1 LPYKILGVL
10 LQDAVDFV
18 EDVVDVLAHFLVA
31 FLHVGGVEIL
41 DLLDVLG
48 LPVGPGLTAVI
59 ARHVPYLQVGVV
71 SAQYLSA
78 PSIPLLRNAVVGNDV
93 PVSIDDVADRLY
105 GMEPEEFTA
114 ARDRAAKE
122 ADADARQAIKALR
135 KPTVAAYVVNMLAKH
150 YRDDVEAL
158 VELGD
163 ELRTAM
169 AGKGDIRALSEERRE
184 LVRSLVQGAA
194 DAADRELTAAVEEE
208 VAATLEAAT
217 ADPELGQAVLS
228 GRLVK
233 PLRYAGFGSLPDLG
247 DAVATPLPTR
257 GTPKRSTTPK
267 AAAKKSAPSK
277 TPPKTASKTAGK
289 EAAEQKKQPEG
300 PSAAELTRLRS
311 KVLDLAGTADDAQRR
326 YDQAS
331 RAVVE
336 ARQLLDQAEKERTAA
351 HKAASA
357 AHKEA
362 EKARRDLGKL
372 ERR

>member
-1 LPYKILGVL
+1 
-10 LQDAVDFV
+10 
-18 EDVVDVLAHFLVA
+18 
-31 FLHVGGVEIL
+31 
-41 DLLDVLG
+41 
-48 LPVGPGLTAVI
+48 
-59 ARHVPYLQVGVV
+59 
-71 SAQYLSA
+71 
-78 PSIPLLRNAVVGNDV
+78 
-93 PVSIDDVADRLY
+93 VSIDEVADRLY

-114 ARDRAAKE
+114 ARDQAAKD
-122 ADADARQAIKALR
+122 ADPDARQAIKALR

-150 YRDDVEAL
+150 HRDDVEAL

-169 AGKGDIRALSEERRE
+169 AGKGDIRALSEDRRE

-194 DAADRELTAAVEEE
+194 DAAGRELTAAVEEE

-247 DAVATPLPTR
+247 DVVATPLLKQ
-257 GTPKRSTTPK
+257 GTPKRGATPK
-267 AAAKKSAPSK
+267 AAAKQSAPSK
-277 TPPKTASKTAGK
+277 TPSNTAGK
-289 EAAEQKKQPEG
+289 AAAEPKKQPEG

-336 ARQLLDQAEKERTAA
+336 ARQLLDQAEKERAAA

-357 AHKEA
+357 AHKDA
-362 EKARRDLGKL
+362 ERARRDLGKL